1 MVKTFNTI
9 YSNYDDLYRFII
21 ENNISSKNTLV
32 QVFCGIVDKELTNK
46 ITREIC
52 SILPKVKIIGTTTR
66 AEIFEGKSSIG
77 TCIISI
83 TVFNKTEVI
92 TYSIKQDNISNF
104 EMGKLLKRE
113 LSSNRTKVMILF
125 ANGRNIDGEEFLQ
138 GTSSILGD
146 VVIAGGIAGRNS
158 KEKPSYIFTEDGI
171 IEDGVV
177 GAALN
182 SDELYV
188 NNDVNFG
195 WIPLGKEHIITDS
208 CNNIIKTIDDIP
220 AVEFYER
227 YMAGENLKDLRKYAN
242 QFPLMVK
249 KEGYFACRNIVE
261 IIDNK
266 FIKMNYYIPIGEK
279 VRFGYGNISHIINS
293 AAETCDRVKAYSV
306 QSLFIYS
313 CVMRLQLLK
322 NLTGHEMLPFN
333 NDISVSGFFTNGEF
347 GRIGETNKFLSQTMT
362 ILTLSEEKDARISID
377 EGEFLKEEKSD
388 RLHNKI
394 LFNLI
399 KTSSDELEEVNNKL
413 RNKVEEKI
421 DEIKTQYYTD
431 SLTRL
436 PNRLKLIKDIAFST
450 TLKLALIDINSFNE
464 INDFY
469 GNEIGD
475 RLLIAFGKKVK
486 EFANASN
493 FNAYRVNSDVFAVL
507 TGKETNYKLFIEKI
521 NELHMF
527 LKHIAFKCMNQKLF
541 INTSIGM
548 AINEDNL
555 FEKAGMALNYTKMH
569 NKEIQVYYEKLSIVK
584 EYENNLEWIK
594 KLNEAISDDRIVP
607 YFQPI
612 YNNKTCQI
620 EKYEVLIRM
629 IDEDGKIISPFSF
642 LEIAR
647 RAHIYPQ
654 LTRIMIK
661 KSFDKFKNKNFQF
674 SINLLVEDIFNFET
688 KQLIYSKLKDREIA
702 KKIVFEIVETEGIES
717 FQEVMNFIDTVHGYG
732 GKIAIDDFGTGYSNF
747 KYLTKL
753 NVDYIKIDGSLIKN
767 ICNDKTS
774 ELVTETI
781 VDFASKLEMDV
792 IAEFVSDKEVF
803 NKIKEMGV
811 DFSQGYYFSEPK
823 PDI

>member
-1 MVKTFNTI
+1 MKTFNTV
-9 YSNYDDLYRFII
+9 YSNYKDLYRFIK
-21 ENNISSKNTLV
+21 ENDISSKSILV
-32 QVFCGIVDKELTNK
+32 QVFCGIVDRVLIKKMTS
-46 ITREIC
+46 EIS
-52 SILPKVKIIGTTTR
+52 SILPQAKIIGATTR
-66 AEIFEGKSSIG
+66 AEILGGKSSNG
-77 TCIISI
+77 TCVISI
-83 TVFNKTEVI
+83 TAFDKTEVI
-92 TYSIKQDNISNF
+92 TYSIKQDDLSNF
-104 EMGKLLKRE
+104 EMGQLLKRE
-113 LSSNRTKVMILF
+113 LSSNGTKVMILF
-125 ANGRNIDGEEFLQ
+125 ANGRNFNGEDFLC
-138 GTSSILGD
+138 GTNSILED
-146 VVIAGGIAGRNS
+146 VIISGGQAGRNS
-158 KEKPSYIFTEDGI
+158 KDRPSYIFTEHGI
-171 IEDGVV
+171 IKDGVV

-188 NNDVNFG
+188 NNDINFG
-195 WIPLGKEHIITDS
+195 WIPLGKEHLITDS
-208 CNNIIKTIDDIP
+208 YKNIIKTIDNIP
-220 AVEFYER
+220 VVKFYEK
-227 YMAGENLKDLRKYAN
+227 YMAGENLKDLRSIAN
-242 QFPLMVK
+242 QFPLMIK
-249 KEGYFACRNIVE
+249 KDDYFACRNILD
-261 IIDNK
+261 IIDDK
-266 FIKMNYYIPIGEK
+266 FVKMNYDIPVGEK
-279 VRFGYGNISHIINS
+279 VRFGYGNISHIISS
-293 AAETCDRVKAYSV
+293 ACETSDRVKTYPV

-313 CVMRLQLLK
+313 CILRLQLLK
-322 NLTGHEMLPFN
+322 DLVGHEMLPFN
-333 NDISVSGFFTNGEF
+333 KDISVSGFFTNGEF
-347 GRIGETNKFLSQTMT
+347 GRIDGVNKFLSQTMT
-362 ILTLSEEKDARISID
+362 ILTLSEDRNASISINED
-377 EGEFLKEEKSD
+377 EFLREEKED

-399 KTSSDELEEVNNKL
+399 KTSADELEEANNNL

-421 DEIKTQYYTD
+421 DEIKIQYYTD
-431 SLTRL
+431 SLTKL
-436 PNRLKLIKDIAFST
+436 PNRLQLIKDINSSN

-475 RLLIAFGKKVK
+475 RLLIAFGNKVK
-486 EFANASN
+486 EFANVNN

-612 YNNKTCQI
+612 YNNKTCKI

-629 IDEDGKIISPFSF
+629 IDEDGRIISPFSF

-654 LTRIMIK
+654 LTRIMIN
-661 KSFDKFKNKNFQF
+661 KSFKKFKNKNFQF

-688 KQLIYSKLKDREIA
+688 KQLIYSKLKDKDIA
-702 KKIVFEIVETEGIES
+702 KNIVFEIVETEGIES
-717 FQEVMNFIDTVHGYG
+717 FKEVMNFIDTVHSYG

-781 VDFASKLEMDV
+781 VDFASKLGMDV

-803 NKIKEMGV
+803 NKVKEMGV